1 MCCLWLSLFL
11 FELNKSFITVIPI
24 DIMAQLDKHNR
35 LIGGLGDLVFRQ
47 VNGKTIVQ
55 VKLGKNGVNQT
66 KQTKLSSSDFGTAS
80 STTKCLSMTLR
91 RLFLTYYDHQ
101 MFNRFRKTVYQAM
114 LSNTEIPKGEKD
126 LWQGEIS
133 LLDGFE
139 FNLSSLYSDY
149 CSLGVSFPKIRTNRS
164 YN

>member
-91 RLFLTYYDHQ
+91 RLFLTYYD
-101 MFNRFRKTVYQAM
+101 
-114 LSNTEIPKGEKD
+114 
-126 LWQGEIS
+126 
-133 LLDGFE
+133 
-139 FNLSSLYSDY
+139 
-149 CSLGVSFPKIRTNRS
+149 
-164 YN
+164 